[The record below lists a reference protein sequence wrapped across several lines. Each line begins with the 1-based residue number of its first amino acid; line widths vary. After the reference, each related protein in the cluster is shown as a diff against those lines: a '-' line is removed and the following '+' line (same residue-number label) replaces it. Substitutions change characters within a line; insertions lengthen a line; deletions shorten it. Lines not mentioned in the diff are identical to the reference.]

1 MTINNQSVKRDP
13 LSKQVSD
20 QLERMI
26 ESGQYE
32 VGQRIP
38 TEPELMEMFS
48 VSRNTIREAIKSLT
62 WSGVLD
68 VKQGDGTYVRATNRF
83 HANMKQKYAQ
93 VSLEDIAEARNA
105 MEITISYLAALRR
118 TDEDMEKITQAY
130 ARRKG
135 LKDSVKENTE
145 ADMDF
150 HMSIAQACQNV
161 ILTDLYRSISDYLED
176 HISKRHMESRLDFDE
191 IDALHEKLYLAVRN
205 KNAPEAAASA
215 QNILKI

>member
-1 MTINNQSVKRDP
+1 MNNQSVKRYP

-20 QLERMI
+20 QLEQMI

-62 WSGVLD
+62 WSGVLE

-130 ARRKG
+130 SRRKG
-135 LKDSVKENTE
+135 IKDSVKENTQ
-145 ADMDF
+145 ADMEF

-161 ILTDLYRSISDYLED
+161 ILTDLYSSISDYLED
-176 HISKRHMESRLDFDE
+176 HISKRHMESGLDFDE
-191 IDALHEKLYLAVRN
+191 IDDLHEKLYLAVRN

>member
-1 MTINNQSVKRDP
+1 MNNQSVKRYP

-20 QLERMI
+20 QLEQMI

-62 WSGVLD
+62 WSGVLE

-130 ARRKG
+130 TRRKG
-135 LKDSVKENTE
+135 LKDTVKENTE
-145 ADMDF
+145 ADVDF

-161 ILTDLYRSISDYLED
+161 ILTDLYSSISDYLED
-176 HISKRHMESRLDFDE
+176 HISKRHMESGLDFDE

>member
-1 MTINNQSVKRDP
+1 MNNQSVKRYP

-20 QLERMI
+20 QLEQMI

-62 WSGVLD
+62 WSGVLE

-105 MEITISYLAALRR
+105 MEITISYLAAMRR
-118 TDEDMEKITQAY
+118 TDEDMEKITVAY
-130 ARRKG
+130 TRRKG
-135 LKDSVKENTE
+135 LKDTIKENTQ

-161 ILTDLYRSISDYLED
+161 ILTDLYCSISDYLED
-176 HISKRHMESRLDFDE
+176 HISKRHMESSLDFDE
-191 IDALHEKLYLAVRN
+191 IDALHERLYLAIRN

>member
-1 MTINNQSVKRDP
+1 MNNQSVKRYP

-20 QLERMI
+20 QLEQMI

-62 WSGVLD
+62 WSGVLE

-130 ARRKG
+130 TRRKG

-145 ADMDF
+145 ADVDF

-161 ILTDLYRSISDYLED
+161 ILTDLYSSISDYLED
-176 HISKRHMESRLDFDE
+176 HISKRHMESGLDFNE